1 MFGKLKGLYTNI
13 RETLEDGRY
22 GTAPQSFWT
31 DAATKVKDKL
41 PGITKAGVAKYLPL
55 LSRIPGVKVLV
66 TAAIAAV
73 SLQSMVWG
81 GLALAGSLM
90 SFGALEY
97 LRCRRARENIISEE
111 NFAGQTVRGRR
122 GDLHRL
128 HKAQQKIVT
137 LASSFNAAA
146 TPSVGEEINAVI
158 GETHEA
164 RSRIIV
170 IDAGKVAP
178 QTGLY
183 EFFDPRAKR
192 EPPNLAEKPPET
204 PKPHHDKDGDGIADY
219 IVSLEQALPQQVRE
233 KVTRRR
239 AAVPAS

>member
-1 MFGKLKGLYTNI
+1 LFGKLRGVFTNI

-31 DAATKVKDKL
+31 DAATKAKDKL

-55 LSRIPGVKVLV
+55 LSRLPGARVLV
-66 TAAIAAV
+66 TAAVAAV
-73 SLQSMVWG
+73 TLQSVVWG
-81 GLALAGSLM
+81 ALALAGTVL
-90 SFGALEY
+90 SFGTLEY

-137 LASSFNAAA
+137 LATAFNAAA
-146 TPSVGEEINAVI
+146 APSAGEEISAVI
-158 GETHEA
+158 EQTRAA
-164 RSRIIV
+164 RSRVVV
-170 IDAGKVAP
+170 IDNGKVTP

-192 EPPNLAEKPPET
+192 EPPKPQPGNE
-204 PKPHHDKDGDGIADY
+204 GDGIADY

-233 KVTRRR
+233 KVRRRR
-239 AAVPAS
+239 AAVPAT